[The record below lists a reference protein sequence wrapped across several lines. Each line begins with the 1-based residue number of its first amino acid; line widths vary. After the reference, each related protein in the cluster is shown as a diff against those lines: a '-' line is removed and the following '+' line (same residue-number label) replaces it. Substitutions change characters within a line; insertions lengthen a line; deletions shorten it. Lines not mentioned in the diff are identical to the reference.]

1 MKDVLTDILD
11 FWFEETQTRQWFQV
25 DPAFDKTVTD
35 RYLDSYEKASLGIYD
50 DWKNSSDGCLALC
63 LLLDQFPRNMFRGSA
78 KAYATD
84 SKALVIAKYAISKGF
99 DQVLI
104 PIKRRFL
111 YLPFEHSENLNDQR
125 RCVELFETMKKY
137 DPMGHD
143 YALRHLKTI
152 ERFGRFPHRN
162 IILSRMDT
170 PEEQEYLALHPAGF

>member
-1 MKDVLTDILD
+1 VLAELR
-11 FWFEETQTRQWFQV
+11 F
-25 DPAFDKTVTD
+25 KG
-35 RYLDSYEKASLGIYD
+35 LLGGMAVSACLRIHANNSKVFITMPQLCLISFSQAQ
-50 DWKNSSDGCLALC
+50 KNSSDGCLALC

-162 IILSRMDT
+162 IILNRMDT